1 MRFGI
6 CAPPEQAVDLARAGY
21 DYVEWPLRDIA
32 ALNDEG
38 YAALRALA
46 RGLSVAPEAYNVM
59 LPGSIMVVG
68 PEADPQA
75 LRAYLEPA
83 FGRAAELGGAIV
95 VFGSGGSRRIPEGW
109 PHERGRAQ
117 LVEACGIA
125 GEIAAQHGL
134 LVPIEPL
141 NPRET
146 NLVTTVAEAASVAAE
161 VGHPAVRVLSDLY
174 HVGVQGEDFAGTA
187 AAGALLAHVH
197 VATPDGRAIPL
208 PGRADGVLRD
218 YFRAL
223 RDAGYDGRISVEGLW
238 TPDEAAAGAAHLR
251 EIWAQAQ
258 MGPAGT

>member
-6 CAPPEQAVDLARAGY
+6 CAPPEQAAELALAGF
-21 DYVEWPLRDIA
+21 DYVEWPLRAIA
-32 ALNDEG
+32 DLDDDG

-46 RGLSVAPEAYNVM
+46 RGLPVAPEAYNVM
-59 LPGSIMVVG
+59 LPAALMVVG
-68 PEADPQA
+68 PDADPRA
-75 LRAYLEPA
+75 LHAYLGRA
-83 FGRAAELGGAIV
+83 FGRAAELGGAVV

-109 PHERGRAQ
+109 PQERGRAQ
-117 LVEACGIA
+117 FVEACGIA

-134 LVPIEPL
+134 LVAVEPL

-146 NLVTTVAEAASVAAE
+146 NLVTTVAEAASVARE

-174 HVGVQGEDFAGTA
+174 HVGVQGEDFSGTA

-218 YFRAL
+218 FFRAV
-223 RDAGYDGRISVEGLW
+223 RAAGYDERISVEGKW

-251 EIWAQAQ
+251 DAWAQS
-258 MGPAGT
+258 GSVRT